1 MQTAKQQR
9 DNTISAKELVLS
21 FIEAMNDENF
31 DKAKTYAADNMVFQ
45 GVLGTRNNAA
55 DYFKDMK
62 KMKFK
67 YAVQKVFTDGNDV
80 CLWYDIS
87 MGPGLA
93 ILSSGWYRIE
103 DGKISSFKVIFDP
116 RQVLEQSKK

>member
-9 DNTISAKELVLS
+9 DHTISAKELVLS
-21 FIEAMNDENF
+21 FIEALNDENF
-31 DKAKTYAADNMVFQ
+31 DSARTYVDDNLVFQ
-45 GVLGTRNNAA
+45 GVLGTRNNAD

-67 YAVQKVFTDGNDV
+67 YAVQKVFADGNDV
-80 CLWYDIS
+80 CLWYEIT

-103 DGKISSFKVIFDP
+103 DSKISLFKVIFDP
-116 RQVLEQSKK
+116 RQVLEQGKK